1 MRNIK
6 IIVQYDGTRYSGW
19 QSQEHDENT
28 IQGKLTAV
36 LTRLLG
42 EEIEVAGSGR
52 TDAGVHALGQVANFK
67 TRSEMSCVELLENLN
82 HYLPEDIGVISVEEV
97 DARFHSRLNAVRK
110 TYRYHIWNS
119 TVHAVF
125 DRRYTWSIEQHLD
138 VPAMRRAAAELIGTH
153 DYKAFSSIKRSK
165 KSTVRTIEAIEI
177 EQTGADI
184 TISFTGNGFLYHMV
198 RILTGT
204 LVEVGLH
211 KKTQEDMQ
219 AILASLNREQAGV
232 MAPAQGLFLVNVEY
246 S

>member
-6 IIVQYDGTRYSGW
+6 IIVRYDGTRYSGW

-42 EEIEVAGSGR
+42 EAVELAGSGR

-82 HYLPEDIGVISVEEV
+82 HYLPEDIGVISVGEV

-119 TVHAVF
+119 PVHAVF
-125 DRRYTWSIEQHLD
+125 DRRYTWSIEQPLD
-138 VPAMRRAAAELIGTH
+138 VPAMRRAAAGLTGTH
-153 DYKAFSSIKRSK
+153 DYKAFSSIKRGK

-184 TISFTGNGFLYHMV
+184 TISFIGNGFLYHMV

>member
-1 MRNIK
+1 MNTA
-6 IIVQYDGTRYSGW
+6 IILSYDGTAYHGW
-19 QSQEHDENT
+19 QTQRNASSVQQTVTEA
-28 IQGKLTAV
+28 LAS
-36 LTRLLG
+36 LLG
-42 EEIEVAGSGR
+42 RDVSVSGVGR
-52 TDAGVHALGQVANFK
+52 TDAGVHAAGQVANFK

-82 HYLPEDIGVISVEEV
+82 HYLPEDIGVISIEEV

-119 TVHAVF
+119 PVHAVF

-153 DYKAFSSIKRSK
+153 DYKAFSSIKRGK